1 MKMIEKIIKDI
12 PMLDIEKEDSEYHD
26 ECKYLV
32 DTKILLKELQDF
44 EVDIPNE
51 YIENYE
57 NVYGNGVLQYMAD
70 ITKINI
76 EDFKADNTYN
86 HGTRVLHDFTYRYVD
101 LKDSFYIAISVHRQG
116 DIRGNYTDFCLLKF
130 NNYEEYCETLDQIC
144 IENFNGCVEYDNKHY
159 FYDIL
164 LYSEY
169 LRVWCEEDQRDY
181 EIYAYDDES
190 FINEIKRIEEN

>member
-1 MKMIEKIIKDI
+1 MIEKIIKDI

-26 ECKYLV
+26 ECKYLI
-32 DTKILLKELQDF
+32 DTKTLLKELQDF

-130 NNYEEYCETLDQIC
+130 NNLEEYCETLDQIC